1 MIINVKTIP
10 SSNVSKI
17 EKISEKEYK
26 ARIKSPPKNN
36 KANMELINLLA
47 KEFKISVKLIK
58 IKNPASKNKK
68 VLVLI
73 AD

>member
-10 SSNVSKI
+10 NSSISKI
-17 EKISEKEYK
+17 DKISEKNYK

-47 KEFKISVKLIK
+47 KEFNVSAKLIK
-58 IKNPASKNKK
+58 IKNPASKNK
-68 VLVLI
+68 I
-73 AD
+73 IEIN